1 VSYTP
6 MQKMQVLS
14 HNPILEKPMQKYQLA
29 FLLFRYA
36 YSNSNYTKKTE
47 GPKRGLPVNVESFV
61 LFGLKKHNAN
71 LEQKASAVPL
81 F

>member
-1 VSYTP
+1 
-6 MQKMQVLS
+6 
-14 HNPILEKPMQKYQLA
+14 
-29 FLLFRYA
+29 
-36 YSNSNYTKKTE
+36 
-47 GPKRGLPVNVESFV
+47 VNVESFV